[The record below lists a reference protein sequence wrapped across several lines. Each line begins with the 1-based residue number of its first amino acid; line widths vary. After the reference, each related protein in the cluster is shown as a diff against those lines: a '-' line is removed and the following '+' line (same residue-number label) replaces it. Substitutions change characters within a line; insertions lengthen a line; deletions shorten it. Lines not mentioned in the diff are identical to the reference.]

1 MTKTRTTPANLT
13 EALKAIE
20 KVRKEA
26 DREISSLYRHMAK
39 PSPVAKADSRQGEGA
54 REDAARLAELVCAAS

>member
-1 MTKTRTTPANLT
+1 MTKARTTPANLT
-13 EALKAIE
+13 EALKKIE

-39 PSPVAKADSRQGEGA
+39 PSPLAKKKPQADDTGFA
-54 REDAARLAELVCAAS
+54 DVARLAELGCS